1 MAWRFELRV
10 LAEVVFGCEKREY
23 VDERAVE
30 FDVRNAF
37 ISIKIINFRG
47 IIRRNIFSSIN

>member
-23 VDERAVE
+23 VDERVIE
-30 FDVRNAF
+30 FDVRNGF
-37 ISIKIINFRG
+37 ISIT
-47 IIRRNIFSSIN
+47 SSIFEE